1 MSFTEKLELNVRR
14 AWKPYEMYG
23 PSIAI
28 YTVVLSLIF
37 ALLSVVRMKLAGPS
51 ATLAAFAVSLIDN
64 LSAAVIAAVIA
75 ALLLFFLFPKAR
87 LKEELAVLDS
97 WNIGPVLK
105 APLERTNTYYFRGR
119 SGRWLRSTV
128 LPALFDAAGRESV
141 TRSVHLLLP
150 NPEDVGLLKSY
161 ADYRNSLSSGK
172 TDVWT
177 LDRIR
182 NEIVATLL
190 QAGRLAARSTFF
202 EAHVILQ
209 NEFSLLRAD
218 LNDENLVITR
228 EEKHLPG
235 WMSTAGS
242 KFYASYL
249 EDLRMAERRG
259 RKIIWSSYTF
269 PTLFTETDVSSAVQA
284 SGLTLTLSPDDVRQ
298 IFEAMEKQKSPY
310 A

>member
-182 NEIVATLL
+182 NEIVATLRRDVTGQFDVGQREL
-190 QAGRLAARSTFF
+190 YVSAFLRCLAFGMWAWNVPREVAEDAADAACLLNRGLGAAFSRTCGADHDRRTRIAKWHQRLHRKFAC
-202 EAHVILQ
+202 V
-209 NEFSLLRAD
+209 AD
-218 LNDENLVITR
+218 Q
-228 EEKHLPG
+228 H
-235 WMSTAGS
+235 
-242 KFYASYL
+242 
-249 EDLRMAERRG
+249 
-259 RKIIWSSYTF
+259 
-269 PTLFTETDVSSAVQA
+269 
-284 SGLTLTLSPDDVRQ
+284 
-298 IFEAMEKQKSPY
+298 
-310 A
+310 